1 MGYFSSPNRALTPF
15 FPVFN
20 KAAQQFW
27 GFSLVEVVGKNV
39 KMLMPADEG
48 AKHDEYL
55 QNYLKTGV
63 AKIIGTGRD
72 VVALTKDG
80 EYKTVHLSV
89 AERKDGDQRIF
100 TGMLVD
106 KSHL

>member
-1 MGYFSSPNRALTPF
+1 MSSFHSKIF
-15 FPVFN
+15 FIVFN

-27 GFSLVEVVGKNV
+27 GYSLVEVVGKNV
-39 KMLMPADEG
+39 KMLMPGDEA

-55 QNYLKTGV
+55 ANYMRTGV
-63 AKIIGTGRD
+63 PKIIGTGRD

-80 EYKTVHLSV
+80 EYRTVHLSV
-89 AERKDGDQRIF
+89 AERKDGEQRIF